1 MTAVKTPS
9 RPRMRARWRPRSAP
23 RNARR
28 RRAPCAPPRGMLE
41 LRADSPPESGA
52 CARRARERMIVG
64 MDGPAESATEA
75 APTKAERIARWSA
88 RSCALAPAIDVVAF
102 VLAWLDIGH
111 GGDVTVLA
119 ATT

>member
-1 MTAVKTPS
+1 
-9 RPRMRARWRPRSAP
+9 
-23 RNARR
+23 
-28 RRAPCAPPRGMLE
+28 
-41 LRADSPPESGA
+41 
-52 CARRARERMIVG
+52 
-64 MDGPAESATEA
+64 MDEPAEPATET

-119 ATT
+119 ATTLFLCFMAVFFGLVGLFMLALAREMPGAPPRTRWAAPCGIAGILGGFGVGLFGLIT